1 MNVVNTI
8 LNILFDS
15 SSLGLSGEA
24 LEFLVINEGCCPV
37 TVYESREAVER
48 MDRGDGSSCGHLQA
62 LKGAAASK
70 GDFCYLKGKQEL
82 QLHRR

>member
-1 MNVVNTI
+1 MEICTTSPDCSLNVVNII
-8 LNILFDS
+8 LNVLFDS

-48 MDRGDGSSCGHLQA
+48 MDRGDGGSCGHLQA
-62 LKGAAASK
+62 LKGAAREA
-70 GDFCYLKGKQEL
+70 FVI
-82 QLHRR
+82 